1 MRKNFDEIQ
10 NENKGFS
17 LVELIVAIAI
27 MAVLVA
33 VLAPALLQ
41 YVERS
46 RAQKDDSAMGE
57 VTNAILLAMSDQ
69 NVYDEMLYYTYN
81 DNYSCYTDGSAA
93 VNSNSFSVGTNAK
106 AKYVSFS
113 DEARVAD
120 ETVFQPN
127 GTMRG
132 VTITF
137 APTKNGGAKSK
148 FILAQGHV
156 NRMDAKTGS
165 EINTTIVSA
174 TAPAEKANT
183 NYSGSYPGND
193 IQIQSAKDPS
203 SSYTYMY
210 NQLRSVIGDTVE
222 LKSQTY
228 RNSCYTV
235 FIKMGTTGGKQ
246 ASAQDAIQVYGQWNG
261 TNLMNDGKGQN
272 TALTGGRTITITD

>member
-69 NVYDEMLYYTYN
+69 NVYDEMLYYTYT
-81 DNYSCYTDGSAA
+81 DNYSCYTDGTHATDSTKVSA
-93 VNSNSFSVGTNAK
+93 GTNNK
-106 AKYVSFS
+106 AKYISFN

-120 ETVFQPN
+120 ETVFQAN

-137 APTKNGGAKSK
+137 CPTKNGGAKSTFK
-148 FILAQGHV
+148 LAQGHV
-156 NRMDAKTGS
+156 NAIAFKASG
-165 EINTTIVSA
+165 EINTTLA
-174 TAPAEKANT
+174 TTTVPGSRANSSIYT
-183 NYSGSYPGND
+183 DTYGTEC
-193 IQIQSAKDPS
+193 QIQNAKDPS

-210 NQLRSVIGDTVE
+210 NQLRSVIGDTVD

-261 TNLMNDGKGQN
+261 TNLMNDGTGQN
-272 TALTGGRTITITD
+272 TAAGQERTTT

>member
-81 DNYSCYTDGSAA
+81 DNYSCYTDGG
-93 VNSNSFSVGTNAK
+93 SNVASHKFTAGTNGQ
-106 AKYVSFS
+106 AKYVSFN

-120 ETVFQPN
+120 ETVFQAN

-137 APTKNGGAKSK
+137 CPTKNGGAKST

-156 NRMDAKTGS
+156 NAMGFEYTAGK
-165 EINTTIVSA
+165 EINKTLATTTVPGSRANSA
-174 TAPAEKANT
+174 IYTDT
-183 NYSGSYPGND
+183 YGTD
-193 IQIQSAKDPS
+193 IQIKTAKDPS

-210 NQLRSVIGDTVE
+210 NQLRSVIGDTVD

-261 TNLMNDGKGQN
+261 TNLMNDGNGQN
-272 TALTGGRTITITD
+272 TKASQSRTIS